1 MKNLLVFIL
10 FITAI
15 FNVLAQEKV
24 DFSKKPDPIKMED
37 FKFPDYK
44 EKTLSNGLKV
54 FFIEDQR
61 LPVVSM
67 NLMVYGGSSVDSNL
81 NGTAGLVAALLTK
94 GTATFNAEQI
104 ASNIDG
110 TGSSIGANAGLD
122 YITVTVSGLLKHK
135 DLILKVFSEVITSP
149 MFPKNEFKK
158 EVANT
163 ISRIQYEK
171 SNPMQLA
178 DALVR
183 KAVYGGDHPY
193 AGKATEA
200 SINEISVDDL
210 KAYHAKYFIPQN
222 ATLAVVG
229 DIDIDSFTKELE
241 TAFSK
246 WKYKGELPVINVPPA
261 SPMPFGVYF
270 IKRPAAVQSTV
281 LLSTLGVPF
290 ADKDFDVL
298 DLAADMMGT
307 GFASRLQQTLR
318 EKHSYT
324 YGAFGYLTDWKFD
337 NRFVCGASV
346 RNSVTDS
353 SIAVIINEIRD
364 LGEKNPSDEEVTRMK
379 NYTVG
384 KFKMA
389 FEDPGYMAQ
398 LIQKA
403 EMNGVSVD
411 RMKNFIS
418 KRNAISPFF
427 IMNAAK
433 KYMNPVN
440 SFIIVVGNQEVK
452 EKLAQFGTVYEY
464 DSDLKPLTGVYG
476 EYKKVS
482 LKPKDLLDNYIK
494 ALGGAELVN
503 GIKCQERYANVVLVY
518 PGQPDLTGSLKAM
531 VKTGNKL
538 HQVIDMGVFSQ
549 ETWVNGDS
557 SWTKSNSVVETD
569 EGVNKEKSILSASIF
584 PALGLLSANYKLNI
598 LGEQEGFIVMH
609 AQSPLGSEFWYY
621 FDKQTYLLSRKE
633 SYENTPQGQVQITE
647 FYNEYQK
654 IDGISVPVKVIE
666 KNPYFE
672 VRFDFSYKFNVDMD
686 DNIFS
691 PGR

>member
-1 MKNLLVFIL
+1 MKNLLVPIL
-10 FITAI
+10 FISFV
-15 FNVLAQEKV
+15 FNIIAQEKA

-54 FFIEDQR
+54 FYIVDQR

-81 NGTAGLVAALLTK
+81 NGMAGLVASLLTK
-94 GTATFNAEQI
+94 GSTSFNAEQI
-104 ASNIDG
+104 AAKIEG
-110 TGSSIGANAGLD
+110 TGSSIGANAGSD
-122 YITVTVSGLLKHK
+122 YITVTSSGLLKHK
-135 DLILKVFSEVITSP
+135 DLLLQIYSEVITAP
-149 MFPKNEFKK
+149 LFPKSEFKK

-183 KAVYGGDHPY
+183 KAVYGAEHPY
-193 AGKATEA
+193 AGKASEA
-200 SINEISVDDL
+200 TINEISVDDL
-210 KAYHAKYFIPQN
+210 KAYHTKYFVPQN

-229 DIDIDSFTKELE
+229 DIDIDSFTKDLE
-241 TAFSK
+241 KAFSK
-246 WKYKGELPVINVPPA
+246 WQYKGELPVISIPTA
-261 SPMPFGVYF
+261 KPMPFGVYF
-270 IKRPAAVQSTV
+270 IKRPASVQSTV
-281 LLSTLGVPF
+281 LFGTLGVPY
-290 ADKDFDVL
+290 ADKDFEVL
-298 DLAADMMGT
+298 DLAADLMGT

-324 YGAFGYLTDWKFD
+324 YGAFGYLTEGKFT

-353 SIAVIINEIRD
+353 SIAVIIEQIRD
-364 LGEKNPSDEEVTRMK
+364 LGEKAASEDEVNRMK
-379 NYTVG
+379 NYTIG
-384 KFKMA
+384 KFKMS
-389 FEDPGYMAQ
+389 FEDPGFMAQ

-403 EMNGVSVD
+403 EMNGVSID

-418 KRNAISPFF
+418 KRNAISPFY

-440 SFIIVVGNQEVK
+440 SFIIVVGSQEVK
-452 EKLAQFGTVYEY
+452 DKLARFGTVYEY
-464 DSDLKPLTGVYG
+464 DSDLKPLTGVMG

-482 LKPKDLLDNYIK
+482 LKPQELLDNYIK

-518 PGQPDLTGSLKAM
+518 PGQPELTGSLKAL

-549 ETWVNGDS
+549 ESWVNGDS
-557 SWTKSNSVVETD
+557 SWTKSNSVIETD
-569 EGVNKEKSILSASIF
+569 QGTNKEKAILSASIF
-584 PALGLLSANYKLNI
+584 PALGLMSANYKLAV
-598 LGEQEGFIVMH
+598 LGEQEGLIVMH

-647 FYNEYQK
+647 LYNEYK
-654 IDGISVPVKVIE
+654 KFDGISVPVKVTE

-672 VRFDFSYKFNVDMD
+672 VRFDFSYKFNVDID

-691 PGR
+691 PRQ